1 MVAPPNAATV
11 VSVADR
17 MNPLG
22 GPSSPLETRALFA
35 AFSPSLMPRAG
46 WHQGLAAG
54 ASLLAAESVG
64 QLVNTSIDR
73 VVRPESPLAAR
84 LLARGVVFGL
94 GRYVGQLSGERGRA
108 HQQGLVALGGRARPR
123 QPRSAG

>member
-35 AFSPSLMPRAG
+35 AFAPSLMPRAG

-73 VVRPESPLAAR
+73 VVRPESPLVAR

-94 GRYVGQLSGERGRA
+94 GRYVGQLSEREDEPTSRA
-108 HQQGLVALGGRARPR
+108 SL
-123 QPRSAG
+123 RSAGRLTAAAAVGG